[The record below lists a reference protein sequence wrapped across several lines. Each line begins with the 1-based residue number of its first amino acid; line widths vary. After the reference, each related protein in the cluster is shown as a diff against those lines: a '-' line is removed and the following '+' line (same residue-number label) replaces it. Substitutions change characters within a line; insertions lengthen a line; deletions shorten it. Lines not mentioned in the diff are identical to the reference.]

1 MTQHRLL
8 SIISKYYL
16 IVYCM
21 HMLGFRKNNSE
32 KYKGGHEEWD
42 FYHFF
47 SSHNKSFTFSW
58 YVSKCKIDH
67 VRVENKYK
75 MISAKCTRNQILEE
89 LDGDFTFCDRK
100 LENFF
105 YKLWSPKKPK
115 CKQRTA
121 C

>member
-1 MTQHRLL
+1 
-8 SIISKYYL
+8 
-16 IVYCM
+16 
-21 HMLGFRKNNSE
+21 MLGFRKNNSE

-75 MISAKCTRNQILEE
+75 TISAKCTRNQILEE

-100 LENFF
+100 LENIFINYGHPRSQNVNRGQHVKVQLYCTSLATINF
-105 YKLWSPKKPK
+105 SLI
-115 CKQRTA
+115 
-121 C
+121 